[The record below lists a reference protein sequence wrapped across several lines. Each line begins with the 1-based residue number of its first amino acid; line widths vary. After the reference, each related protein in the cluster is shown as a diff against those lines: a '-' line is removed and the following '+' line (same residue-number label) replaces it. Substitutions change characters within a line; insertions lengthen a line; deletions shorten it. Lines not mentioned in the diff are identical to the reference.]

1 MSDEVLFGIVLMGAV
16 LFIGIYVINDRK
28 VSGMWSLK
36 NVILAI
42 LLIFLVVLFRSVLRG
57 T

>member
-1 MSDEVLFGIVLMGAV
+1 MSDEILFGIVLTGAV

-28 VSGMWSLK
+28 IRGMWSLK
-36 NVILAI
+36 NVVLAV
-42 LLIFLVVLFRSVLRG
+42 LLIFLVVLFRSMLRG